1 MNPAKI
7 IEEWK
12 DGNPS
17 INIEDGGITVRRIT
31 SGGSQIIQF
40 TFSEGT
46 PPFHDIILY
55 RIVVYPPSQGIYF
68 YYYHYG
74 DPNSYFDDNSF
85 SQGMNTLTFEEFSDV
100 MKERH
105 PRFFEWVIWNLL

>member
-12 DGNPS
+12 NRNGS
-17 INIEDGGITVRRIT
+17 IIIEDGRVTIE
-31 SGGSQIIQF
+31 GSQIIQF
-40 TFSEGT
+40 KFSKHS
-46 PPFHDIILY
+46 PPLHDIILY
-55 RIVVYPPSQGIYF
+55 QIAVYPPSEGIYF

-74 DPNSYFDDNSF
+74 DPDSYFDDNSF
-85 SQGMNTLTFEEFSDV
+85 PHGMNTLTFEEFSDV

-105 PRFFEWVIWNLL
+105 PEFFEWLIWNLL

>member
-12 DGNPS
+12 DKNGS
-17 INIEDGGITVRRIT
+17 IIIGDGRVTIQ
-31 SGGSQIIQF
+31 GSQIIQF
-40 TFSEGT
+40 TFSKHS
-46 PPFHDIILY
+46 PPLNDIIFY

-74 DPNSYFDDNSF
+74 DPDSYFDDNSF
-85 SQGMNTLTFEEFSDV
+85 PQGMNTLTFENFFDV
-100 MKERH
+100 TREKH
-105 PRFFEWVIWNLL
+105 PEFFEWIVWNLL